1 VQGALDG
8 SKSHQ
13 GLRLAVGL
21 GLILLIGLASAP
33 RAHAV
38 PIVTYKCTPAP
49 QDCSGWYRSN
59 VSIDWTVLPSD
70 ATVIGCQDKTYT
82 ADTSGTNELCSADD
96 GVASVT
102 VQLKIRVDQTPPEA
116 TAGTPSRAAG
126 TNGWYTSPVGVT
138 FSGTDQTSGVE
149 SCSAI
154 TYSGPDSA
162 AASLSG
168 PL

>member
-1 VQGALDG
+1 MQPSEMPSAVMRQDLDG
-8 SKSHQ
+8 QRTRH
-13 GLRLAVGL
+13 GLLLAAAL
-21 GLILLIGLASAP
+21 GLLLLIGLLSAP
-33 RAHAV
+33 RADAV

-70 ATVIGCQDKTYT
+70 AAITGCQDKTYT
-82 ADTSGTNELCSADD
+82 ADTPGTNELCAADD

-102 VQLKIRVDQTPPEA
+102 VQLKIRVDRTAPEA

-126 TNGWYTSPVGVT
+126 ANGWYSAPVGVT
-138 FSGTDQTSGVE
+138 FTGADQTSGIA

-154 TYSGPDSA
+154 T
-162 AASLSG
+162 
-168 PL
+168 